1 MTTTNVSFLRE
12 YSNLGFSEET
22 VKNKIQLS
30 KKIHGVDVVEKNGFI
45 FGKGELFQHEMFNFT
60 LSVAK
65 TVSNSCLFYDI
76 EEKIYEIAKNGDFLI
91 SLIKTPSNAPV
102 AIYIIQNNEVK
113 LFKVASNRKN
123 HNEIISL
130 IQTNLKTNY
139 KL

>member
-22 VKNKIQLS
+22 IKNKIQLS
-30 KKIHGVDVVEKNGFI
+30 KKIHGIDFIEKNGFV

-60 LSVAK
+60 LAATK
-65 TVSNSCLFYDI
+65 TVSNSCMFNDI

-102 AIYIIQNNEVK
+102 AIYIVQNNEVK
-113 LFKVASNRKN
+113 LFKIVSNRNN
-123 HNEIISL
+123 HNEIISI
-130 IQTNLKTNY
+130 IQNDLKTKY
-139 KL
+139 Q